1 MNLLLYIVSVYMCIH
16 LSAFVEIL
24 RCTAS
29 DKVLEF
35 EAGEVKSKS
44 THQSPMLFFF
54 VSQSNVQFLCRNFC
68 ATTLFFK
75 YMHL

>member
-1 MNLLLYIVSVYMCIH
+1 MNLLLYIVSVYMCRH

-35 EAGEVKSKS
+35 ETGEVKSKS

-54 VSQSNVQFLCRNFC
+54 CITKQCSIFVQKFLCDNFV
-68 ATTLFFK
+68 F
-75 YMHL
+75 